1 VRERVYALHC
11 APEFQVTKPILGA
24 CRCCGDKVSSEA
36 RRCPHCGQ
44 PRPFAIEVGKGL
56 PDWEVRAR
64 EIARS
69 NKIDAIRLVREA
81 TGYGLTKAKDIV
93 ESWER

>member
-1 VRERVYALHC
+1 MS
-11 APEFQVTKPILGA
+11 KPILGA

-44 PRPFAIEVGKGL
+44 PRPFPIESGKGL

-64 EIARS
+64 EILRS
-69 NKIDAIRLVREA
+69 GNKIEAIKMVRGA
-81 TGYGLTKAKDIV
+81 KGYDLKKAKDLV

>member
-1 VRERVYALHC
+1 MS
-11 APEFQVTKPILGA
+11 KPILGA
-24 CRCCGDKVSSEA
+24 CRCCGGKVSSEA

-44 PRPFAIEVGKGL
+44 PRPFPIELGKGL

-64 EIARS
+64 EAART
-69 NKIDAIRLVREA
+69 NKINAIKMVREA
-81 TGYGLTKAKDIV
+81 TGYALEKAKNIV